1 MKDFTA
7 SYIKKQNLEENM
19 LYLEAQTYTSQ
30 IPELRNQIWQQENV
44 QREKLKCIWK
54 SLKLNF
60 FVMQNHKKK
69 KKQPT
74 TPETLKWHF
83 SLTNYFFFLE
93 YALDIKLF

>member
-19 LYLEAQTYTSQ
+19 LYLEAQTDTSQ
-30 IPELRNQIWQQENV
+30 TPELRNQIWQQENV

-60 FVMQNHKKK
+60 FVMQKPQKEKK
-69 KKQPT
+69 T
-74 TPETLKWHF
+74 THNPRDLKM
-83 SLTNYFFFLE
+83 TFFFN
-93 YALDIKLF
+93 